1 MAATIGKYFNST
13 IMARKSPNSVTSPW
27 GWVPTLYLLEGLPYA
42 IVNTIALAV
51 FKDMGVDNGTLGPLT
66 TLISLPWL
74 IKPLWSPFV
83 DIFRSK
89 RWWILLTQA
98 VMVGAVVL
106 IGAILPMC
114 TVTLLMILFFIVA
127 FASATHDISADGF
140 YMIALD
146 LKRQSSFVGIR
157 NTFYRG
163 GLVLGQGV
171 LVMIAG
177 VLQKS
182 MGSVPRAWS
191 AVLLISGLVLLAVT
205 AYNFFMLPRPA
216 GDNDRRESRTT
227 RQIFAEFG
235 KSFRTFF
242 RKEGVWWAIAFM
254 LLYRLP
260 EALSLNLLYPFFK
273 DGADAGGL
281 GAGTE
286 MYGLV
291 YGTFG
296 VAALLLGGILG
307 GVYASR
313 RGLYKVLWPMALA
326 LALPCAVYLLMA
338 LFRPSS
344 VWTIGSLIVL
354 DQFGYGFGFTAY
366 TLFMMQFVDGALKT
380 SHYAICTAFM
390 WLSMK
395 LPALVAGYLQMAL
408 GYTGFF
414 SLVMICCLGTFAAV
428 VIARRKVLPVID
440 KRI

>member
-1 MAATIGKYFNST
+1 MKDT
-13 IMARKSPNSVTSPW
+13 RSPW
-27 GWVPTLYLLEGLPYA
+27 AWVPTLYLVEGLPYA

-74 IKPLWSPFV
+74 VKPLWSPFM

-89 RWWILLTQA
+89 RWWILLTQFTMVA
-98 VMVGAVVL
+98 VLAVIALCLPFCTMTVL
-106 IGAILPMC
+106 L
-114 TVTLLMILFFIVA
+114 VLFVLVA
-127 FASATHDISADGF
+127 FASATHDISADGY
-140 YMIALD
+140 YMLALD
-146 LKRQSSFVGIR
+146 RQRQSSFVGIR

-163 GLVLGQGV
+163 GLVLGQGL
-171 LVMIAG
+171 LVMLGG
-177 VLQKS
+177 VLQRRS
-182 MGSVPRAWS
+182 GDVPRAWGTVLLIS
-191 AVLLISGLVLLAVT
+191 AVLLAVI
-205 AYNFFMLPRPA
+205 AVYHFFRLPKAAEDR
-216 GDNDRRESRTT
+216 DRRDSRSSA
-227 RQIFAEFG
+227 QIWAEFG
-235 KSFRTFF
+235 ESFRSFF
-242 RKEGVWWAIAFM
+242 KKTGVWWAIAFM
-254 LLYRLP
+254 LLFCLP

-273 DGADAGGL
+273 DGADVGGL

-296 VAALLLGGILG
+296 VVALLLGGILG
-307 GVYASR
+307 GLYASR
-313 RGLYKVLWPMALA
+313 AGLRRAMWPMALS

-338 LFRPSS
+338 IFKPAS

-366 TLFMMQFVDGALKT
+366 TLFMMQFVDGPLKT

-395 LPALVAGYLQMAL
+395 LPALVAGYLQQWL

-414 SLVMICCLGTFAAV
+414 TLVMVSCLGTCLAAI
-428 VIARRKVLPVID
+428 IARRKVLPVVVTAED
-440 KRI
+440 VGA

>member
-1 MAATIGKYFNST
+1 MKTQRT
-13 IMARKSPNSVTSPW
+13 PW
-27 GWVPTLYLLEGLPYA
+27 SWVPTLYLVEGLPYA

-74 IKPLWSPFV
+74 IKPLWSPFM

-89 RWWILLTQA
+89 RWWILLTQFTMVA
-98 VMVGAVVL
+98 VTAAIALMLPFCTMSVL
-106 IGAILPMC
+106 MA
-114 TVTLLMILFFIVA
+114 LFVLVA

-146 LKRQSSFVGIR
+146 KQKQSAFVGIR

-163 GLVLGQGV
+163 GLVLGQGL
-171 LVMIAG
+171 LVMLGGI
-177 VLQKS
+177 LQKRT
-182 MGSVPRAWS
+182 GSVPRSWAVILLIC
-191 AVLLISGLVLLAVT
+191 AVLLALIAIYHLFRLPKAEADLDIRGKKT
-205 AYNFFMLPRPA
+205 A
-216 GDNDRRESRTT
+216 G
-227 RQIFAEFG
+227 QIFSEFG
-235 KSFRTFF
+235 EAFRTFF
-242 RKEGVWWAIAFM
+242 VKAGVWWAIAFM

-273 DGADAGGL
+273 DGMELGGL

-286 MYGLV
+286 VYGLV

-296 VAALLLGGILG
+296 VIALLLGGILG
-307 GVYASR
+307 GIYASKK
-313 RGLYKVLWPMALA
+313 GLRKAMWSMALS
-326 LALPCAVYLLMA
+326 LALPCAVYLIMA
-338 LFRPSS
+338 VLQPQS
-344 VWTIGSLIVL
+344 VWAIGAFIVL

-366 TLFMMQFVDGALKT
+366 TLFMMQFVDGPLKT

-395 LPALVAGYLQMAL
+395 LPALVAGYLQQWL

-414 SLVMICCLGTFAAV
+414 TLVMVSCLGTFAAAF
-428 VIARRKVLPVID
+428 IARKKIMVENV
-440 KRI
+440 

>member
-1 MAATIGKYFNST
+1 MST
-13 IMARKSPNSVTSPW
+13 KRSPW
-27 GWVPTLYLLEGLPYA
+27 AWVPTLYLVEGLPYA

-74 IKPLWSPFV
+74 IKPLWSPFM

-89 RWWILLTQA
+89 RWWILLTQFTMVA
-98 VMVGAVVL
+98 VLAVIAFCLPFCTMTVL
-106 IGAILPMC
+106 L
-114 TVTLLMILFFIVA
+114 VLFVLVA
-127 FASATHDISADGF
+127 FASATHDISADGY
-140 YMIALD
+140 YMLALD
-146 LKRQSSFVGIR
+146 RQRQSSFVGIR

-163 GLVLGQGV
+163 GLVLGQGL
-171 LVMIAG
+171 LVMLGG
-177 VLQKS
+177 VLQRRS
-182 MGSVPRAWS
+182 GDVPRSWGTVLLIS
-191 AVLLISGLVLLAVT
+191 AVLLAVISV
-205 AYNFFMLPRPA
+205 YHFFRLPKA
-216 GDNDRRESRTT
+216 DEDLDRRDSRTS
-227 RQIFAEFG
+227 RQIWAEFG
-235 KSFRTFF
+235 ESFRSFF
-242 RKEGVWWAIAFM
+242 SKTGVWWAIAFM
-254 LLYRLP
+254 LLFRLP

-273 DGADAGGL
+273 DGAEVGGL

-296 VAALLLGGILG
+296 VVALLLGGILG
-307 GVYASR
+307 GLYASR
-313 RGLYKVLWPMALA
+313 AGLRRAMWPMALS

-338 LFRPSS
+338 IFKPVS

-366 TLFMMQFVDGALKT
+366 TLFMMQFVDGPLKT

-395 LPALVAGYLQMAL
+395 LPALVAGYLQQWL

-414 SLVMICCLGTFAAV
+414 TLVMVSCLGTFLAA
-428 VIARRKVLPVID
+428 VIARRKILVP
-440 KRI
+440 

>member
-1 MAATIGKYFNST
+1 M
-13 IMARKSPNSVTSPW
+13 
-27 GWVPTLYLLEGLPYA
+27 WVPTLYLVEGLPYA

-74 IKPLWSPFV
+74 IKPLWSPFM

-89 RWWILLTQA
+89 RWWILLTQFTMMA
-98 VMVGAVVL
+98 VLALVAFCLPFCTMTVL
-106 IGAILPMC
+106 LVLFIL
-114 TVTLLMILFFIVA
+114 VA
-127 FASATHDISADGF
+127 FASATHDISADGY
-140 YMIALD
+140 YMLALD
-146 LKRQSSFVGIR
+146 RQRQSSFVGIR

-163 GLVLGQGV
+163 GLVLGQGL
-171 LVMIAG
+171 LVMLGG
-177 VLQKS
+177 VLQNKT
-182 MGSVPRAWS
+182 GDVPRSWGT
-191 AVLLISGLVLLAVT
+191 VLLISAALLAVI
-205 AYNFFMLPRPA
+205 AVYHAFKLPRA
-216 GDNDRRESRTT
+216 SEDLDHRETKTSA
-227 RQIFAEFG
+227 QIWAEFG
-235 KSFRTFF
+235 ESFRSFF
-242 RKEGVWWAIAFM
+242 MKKGVWWAIAFM
-254 LLYRLP
+254 LLFRLP

-273 DGADAGGL
+273 DGADVGGL

-296 VAALLLGGILG
+296 VVALLLGGILG
-307 GVYASR
+307 GLYASR
-313 RGLYKVLWPMALA
+313 RGLRKAMWPMALS

-338 LFRPSS
+338 IFRPSS

-366 TLFMMQFVDGALKT
+366 TLFMMQFVDGPLKT

-395 LPALVAGYLQMAL
+395 LPALVAGYLQQWL

-414 SLVMICCLGTFAAV
+414 TLVMVSCLGTCLAAF
-428 VIARRKVLPVID
+428 IARRKILPSA
-440 KRI
+440 

>member
-1 MAATIGKYFNST
+1 MKTQRT
-13 IMARKSPNSVTSPW
+13 PW
-27 GWVPTLYLLEGLPYA
+27 SWVPTLYLVEGLPYA

-74 IKPLWSPFV
+74 IKPLWSPFM

-89 RWWILLTQA
+89 RWWILLTQFTMVA
-98 VMVGAVVL
+98 VTAAIALMLPFCTMSVL
-106 IGAILPMC
+106 MA
-114 TVTLLMILFFIVA
+114 LFVLVA

-146 LKRQSSFVGIR
+146 KQKQSAFVGIR

-163 GLVLGQGV
+163 GLVLGQGL
-171 LVMIAG
+171 LVMLGGI
-177 VLQKS
+177 LQKRT
-182 MGSVPRAWS
+182 GSVPRSWAVILLIC
-191 AVLLISGLVLLAVT
+191 AVLLALIAIYHLFRLPKAEADLDIRGKKT
-205 AYNFFMLPRPA
+205 A
-216 GDNDRRESRTT
+216 G
-227 RQIFAEFG
+227 QIFSEFG
-235 KSFRTFF
+235 EAFRTFF
-242 RKEGVWWAIAFM
+242 VKAGVWWAIAFM

-273 DGADAGGL
+273 DGMELGGL

-286 MYGLV
+286 VYGLV

-296 VAALLLGGILG
+296 VIALLLGGILG
-307 GVYASR
+307 GIYASKK
-313 RGLYKVLWPMALA
+313 GLRKAMWPMALS
-326 LALPCAVYLLMA
+326 LALPCAVYLIMA
-338 LFRPSS
+338 VLQPQS
-344 VWTIGSLIVL
+344 VWAIGAFIVL

-366 TLFMMQFVDGALKT
+366 TLFMMQFVDGPLKT

-395 LPALVAGYLQMAL
+395 LPALVAGYLQQWL

-414 SLVMICCLGTFAAV
+414 TLVMVSCLGTFAAAF
-428 VIARRKVLPVID
+428 IARKKIVMENI
-440 KRI
+440 

>member
-1 MAATIGKYFNST
+1 MKTQRT
-13 IMARKSPNSVTSPW
+13 PW
-27 GWVPTLYLLEGLPYA
+27 SWVPTLYLVEGLPYA

-74 IKPLWSPFV
+74 IKPLWSPFM

-89 RWWILLTQA
+89 RWWILLTQFTMVA
-98 VMVGAVVL
+98 VTAAIALMLPFCTMSVL
-106 IGAILPMC
+106 MA
-114 TVTLLMILFFIVA
+114 LFVLVA

-146 LKRQSSFVGIR
+146 KQKQSAFVGIR

-163 GLVLGQGV
+163 GLVLGQGL
-171 LVMIAG
+171 LVMLGGI
-177 VLQKS
+177 LQKRT
-182 MGSVPRAWS
+182 GSVPRSWAVILLIC
-191 AVLLISGLVLLAVT
+191 AVLLALIAIYHLFRLPKAEADLDIRGKKT
-205 AYNFFMLPRPA
+205 A
-216 GDNDRRESRTT
+216 G
-227 RQIFAEFG
+227 QIFSEFG
-235 KSFRTFF
+235 EAFRTFF
-242 RKEGVWWAIAFM
+242 VKAGVWWAIAFM

-273 DGADAGGL
+273 DGMELGGL

-286 MYGLV
+286 VYGLV

-296 VAALLLGGILG
+296 VIALLLGGILG
-307 GVYASR
+307 GIYASKK
-313 RGLYKVLWPMALA
+313 GLRKAMWPMALS
-326 LALPCAVYLLMA
+326 LALPCAVYLIMA
-338 LFRPSS
+338 VLQPQS
-344 VWTIGSLIVL
+344 VWAIGAFIVL

-366 TLFMMQFVDGALKT
+366 TLFMMQFVDGPLKT

-395 LPALVAGYLQMAL
+395 LPALVAGYLQQWL

-414 SLVMICCLGTFAAV
+414 TLVMVSCLGTFAAAF
-428 VIARRKVLPVID
+428 IARKKIMVENV
-440 KRI
+440 

>member
-1 MAATIGKYFNST
+1 MS
-13 IMARKSPNSVTSPW
+13 KSRTPW
-27 GWVPTLYLLEGLPYA
+27 LWVPTLYLVEGLPYA

-74 IKPLWSPFV
+74 LKPLWSPFM

-89 RWWILLTQA
+89 RWWILLTQFTMWGLLA
-98 VMVGAVVL
+98 LIAACLPFCTMSVL
-106 IGAILPMC
+106 L
-114 TVTLLMILFFIVA
+114 VLFVLVA
-127 FASATHDISADGF
+127 FASATHDISADGY
-140 YMIALD
+140 YMIVLD
-146 LKRQSSFVGIR
+146 RTRQSSFVGIR

-163 GLVLGQGV
+163 GLVLGQGL
-171 LVMIAG
+171 LVMLGG
-177 VLQKS
+177 VLQKRT
-182 MGSVPRAWS
+182 GDIPRAWGT
-191 AVLLISGLVLLAVT
+191 VLLISAGLLALIAVYH
-205 AYNFFMLPRPA
+205 AFKLPRV
-216 GDNDRRESRTT
+216 DDDTDKREAKTAS
-227 RQIFAEFG
+227 QICAEFAE
-235 KSFRTFF
+235 SFRSFF
-242 RKEGVWWAIAFM
+242 LKKGVWWAIAFM
-254 LLYRLP
+254 LLFRLP

-273 DGADAGGL
+273 DGAEVGGL

-296 VAALLLGGILG
+296 VVALLLGGILG
-307 GVYASR
+307 GLYASR
-313 RGLYKVLWPMALA
+313 CGLRRAMWPMALS

-338 LFRPSS
+338 IFRPTS

-366 TLFMMQFVDGALKT
+366 TLFMMQFVDGPLKT

-395 LPALVAGYLQMAL
+395 LPALVAGYLQQWL

-414 SLVMICCLGTFAAV
+414 TLVMVSCLGTFLAAA
-428 VIARRKVLPVID
+428 IARSKILIETNINPIN
-440 KRI
+440 KNSKKL